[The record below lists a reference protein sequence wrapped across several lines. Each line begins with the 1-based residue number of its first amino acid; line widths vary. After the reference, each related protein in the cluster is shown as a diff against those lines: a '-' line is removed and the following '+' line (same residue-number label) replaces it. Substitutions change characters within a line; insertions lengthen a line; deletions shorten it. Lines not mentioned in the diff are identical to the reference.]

1 MGCGASQPGSPEPQ
15 EEHQPL
21 LHDRR
26 PGGGDHQRWRAEAQR
41 SPSSLPR
48 SDSGPPPA
56 SPQRREKKTRVS
68 PRSTHHNNVNG
79 TVGADLTTEQM
90 ALAIAVAALNRER
103 AGAGGVGEAEERRAR
118 ALAAAMVAWAEGQ
131 AAQLMTPAAADDG
144 REVGRPP
151 RHNFCF
157 KCGAALHSAATFC
170 ADCGVKLPREGDTE
184 SWREREARLKRERD
198 EKERKEEEDRRRR
211 AVSEFNSA
219 GSNSSPAKLGGGGS
233 SARPKPKVSKD
244 MRGLSLLGE
253 TEAQFR
259 KRQNLERQ
267 ESQQSLYGLDAELKE
282 KEQEKLSMAEY
293 RKMVDDAMAWLEQI
307 LGDKGVGD
315 FPDNLKSG
323 RVLCALINKHWP
335 GMIPQV
341 GDRPIPLI
349 ERENI
354 RFYLEACEK
363 VGVRKQDLF
372 VISDLYEEKYLTGVI
387 LNLYALAPIV
397 QRQSSFTGPTLVRYA

>member
-1 MGCGASQPGSPEPQ
+1 
-15 EEHQPL
+15 
-21 LHDRR
+21 
-26 PGGGDHQRWRAEAQR
+26 
-41 SPSSLPR
+41 
-48 SDSGPPPA
+48 
-56 SPQRREKKTRVS
+56 
-68 PRSTHHNNVNG
+68 
-79 TVGADLTTEQM
+79 
-90 ALAIAVAALNRER
+90 
-103 AGAGGVGEAEERRAR
+103 
-118 ALAAAMVAWAEGQ
+118 
-131 AAQLMTPAAADDG
+131 
-144 REVGRPP
+144 
-151 RHNFCF
+151 
-157 KCGAALHSAATFC
+157 
-170 ADCGVKLPREGDTE
+170 
-184 SWREREARLKRERD
+184 
-198 EKERKEEEDRRRR
+198 
-211 AVSEFNSA
+211 
-219 GSNSSPAKLGGGGS
+219 
-233 SARPKPKVSKD
+233 

-349 ERENI
+349 ER
-354 RFYLEACEK
+354 
-363 VGVRKQDLF
+363 DLF

>member
-211 AVSEFNSA
+211 AVSDESEEA
-219 GSNSSPAKLGGGGS
+219 TRQVSEELEVLLRDCHPSPCVDLPPSSSSPESTPSTPSPATFAS
-233 SARPKPKVSKD
+233 PPTVSTDEYAALLKT
-244 MRGLSLLGE
+244 MYAQGLHH
-253 TEAQFR
+253 
-259 KRQNLERQ
+259 
-267 ESQQSLYGLDAELKE
+267 
-282 KEQEKLSMAEY
+282 
-293 RKMVDDAMAWLEQI
+293 
-307 LGDKGVGD
+307 
-315 FPDNLKSG
+315 P
-323 RVLCALINKHWP
+323 
-335 GMIPQV
+335 
-341 GDRPIPLI
+341 
-349 ERENI
+349 
-354 RFYLEACEK
+354 
-363 VGVRKQDLF
+363 
-372 VISDLYEEKYLTGVI
+372 
-387 LNLYALAPIV
+387 
-397 QRQSSFTGPTLVRYA
+397 